1 VSGNR
6 ASSALA
12 AWLVAATF
20 VVAWA
25 PSADG
30 DIWWHLAAGREMV
43 RTHGLLWTDPFS
55 SGAAG
60 RSWIDVH
67 WLFQLL
73 AYAVYAAG
81 GLAALVVA
89 KGALVAAG
97 AWVLR
102 AAIIDAPAARTAAPL
117 FSVALVTALFFAR
130 PLLLVRPVIPTL
142 LLVAIFFRRLEAFR
156 RGAPPR
162 ALLWLPLLQILW
174 ANLQGLF
181 ALGPALV
188 AAYAAGAG
196 LALVVAQRW
205 PAVASNEAAGSD
217 ALTGALRFRWL
228 AVCLALCL
236 LACLLTPYGLRG
248 PLLAWQLLLRLIPGG
263 GNVYSANIAEN
274 VPPWSLSLA
283 ARISF
288 WHLRWFLVFF
298 AGSFLIARRRLV
310 VSHCLLGAALVA
322 LAILANRNIL
332 LLYWLGVPI
341 AVFNFAPAFE
351 SARAGLRGWKRGRR
365 WVLAGAAALPVGL
378 STVAVIAALREP
390 TIRQPT
396 PWRAPVQ
403 SAAILDQQ
411 PGPGTIFAADNYG
424 GYLIWRLYPRFR
436 PYMDTRLVLR
446 TADEFTEY
454 LALADDPDSFDAWEQ
469 RFHFDYVVLPT
480 AYPDRYRALI
490 AHLYG
495 NETWTLIFTDGT
507 ETLFAR
513 TSATT
518 ATGVDLAQPETTD
531 AILGDLTARFGQQ
544 PRLHQAARLQ
554 LAILELTVGSLA
566 EAARAVVGLDSPDA
580 DIIRA
585 HSRLGLDDAPGARAI
600 AQGLLRAD
608 SDDVQALDLLAALAL
623 QRGDVTE
630 TVAFLK
636 RALDVDPSDA
646 DATRMLEQLERRDRK
661 AQ

>member
-1 VSGNR
+1 MSNGR
-6 ASSALA
+6 ASTALA

-60 RSWIDVH
+60 RPWVDVH

-73 AYAVYAAG
+73 AYAVFAAG
-81 GLAALVVA
+81 GLAALVLA
-89 KGALVAAG
+89 KGVLVAAG

-102 AAIIDAPAARTAAPL
+102 AAIVDSPAARPAEPL
-117 FSVALVTALFFAR
+117 FSVALVAALFVAR

-156 RGAPPR
+156 RGGPPR

-188 AAYAAGAG
+188 AAYAAGASV
-196 LALVVAQRW
+196 AVVVGRRW
-205 PAVASNEAAGSD
+205 PAIAANEADRAD
-217 ALTGALRFRWL
+217 APTSATRVRWL
-228 AVCLALCL
+228 AACLALCS

-283 ARISF
+283 ARESF
-288 WHLRWFLVFF
+288 WHLRWFLTFF
-298 AGSFLIARRRLV
+298 AGSFVAARRRLV
-310 VSHCLLGAALVA
+310 ASHCLLGAALVV

-341 AVFNFAPAFE
+341 AVFNFAPAFK
-351 SARAGLRGWKRGRR
+351 SVRVGLGRRRRGQR

-378 STVAVIAALREP
+378 STVAVIAAIREP
-390 TIRQPT
+390 TIREAA

-403 SAAILDQQ
+403 SVGILDRQA
-411 PGPGTIFAADNYG
+411 GPGTIFAADNYG

-469 RFHFDYVVLPT
+469 RFHFDYVALPT
-480 AYPDRYRALI
+480 AYPDRYRGLI
-490 AHLYG
+490 AHLYAS
-495 NETWTLIFTDGT
+495 ETWTLIYTDGT

-513 TSATT
+513 TSSAATP
-518 ATGVDLAQPETTD
+518 AVDLAQPETTD
-531 AILGDLTARFGQQ
+531 SILSELALRFGQQ

-554 LAILELTVGSLA
+554 LAILELSVGIFA
-566 EAARAVVGLDSPDA
+566 EADRAVAGLDSADA
-580 DIIRA
+580 DLIRA
-585 HSRLGLDDAPGARAI
+585 HSRLGLDDAPGAQAI
-600 AQGLLRAD
+600 AEKLLRTD
-608 SDDVQALDLLAALAL
+608 PDDVQALDLLAALAL
-623 QRGDVTE
+623 QRGDVKE
-630 TVAFLK
+630 TIAFLK
-636 RALDVDPSDA
+636 RALAVDPTDA
-646 DATRMLEQLERRDRK
+646 DATRMLEQLERRDR
-661 AQ
+661 